1 MKAFILGTLFGIAL
15 CVAGYY
21 LCFNH
26 TTMRVDLGQAQ
37 TDVKNAATD
46 TANYVHE
53 KMSSLNLNPSD
64 IKAELAKTG
73 AVIRRKADATG
84 AAIADEAADLKITT
98 TIKGKIVAD
107 PNLSALAISVSTTD
121 GLVTMSGTA
130 TSPTNVAK
138 AIQLAWDTN
147 GVKGVVS
154 TIGVKE

>member
-1 MKAFILGTLFGIAL
+1 MKAFFFGTLFGIAL
-15 CVAGYY
+15 CVVGYF
-21 LCFNH
+21 CFNH

-37 TDVKNAATD
+37 TDVKNAASD

-53 KMSSLNLNPSD
+53 KVESLDLSPSD

-73 AVIRRKADATG
+73 AVIRRKASAAG
-84 AAIADEAADLKITT
+84 AAIADEAADTKVTT
-98 TIKGKIVAD
+98 VIKGKIVAD

-130 TSPTNVAK
+130 TSSANVEK
-138 AIQLAWDTN
+138 AIQLAWDTD
-147 GVKGVVS
+147 GVRGVVS

>member
-1 MKAFILGTLFGIAL
+1 MKAFIVGTLFGIAL
-15 CVAGYY
+15 CAVWFLY
-21 LCFNH
+21 FNH
-26 TTMRVDLGQAQ
+26 APMRVDVDRAQA
-37 TDVKNAATD
+37 DVKNAATD

-53 KMSSLNLNPSD
+53 KMDSLNLNSSD

-73 AVIRRKADATG
+73 AVIRRKASDAG
-84 AAIADEAADLKITT
+84 AAIADAAADTKITT
-98 TIKGKIVAD
+98 VIKGKLVAD

-130 TSPTNVAK
+130 TSSANVEK
-138 AIQLAWDTN
+138 AIQLAWDTD